1 VDCVIELAS
10 SPENTLDSDYTSDCE
25 DTPVVLCNV
34 KLTAAVRKQL
44 AVSIR
49 DLMQH
54 GLMPVSTG
62 FVLNCVLNCA
72 PVKLTVMGIVLNC
85 VLNCT
90 PVKHT
95 VMGIVLNCVLNCA
108 PVKLTVMGIVLNCVL
123 NCAPVKLTINVM
135 SWTYVTECRCSLL
148 VQMTTTLHQLQI
160 CKQLGQYLNFS
171 ACFIKN
177 MGLILK

>member
-1 VDCVIELAS
+1 MAVECVIELAS

-54 GLMPVSTG
+54 GLMPVSNSI
-62 FVLNCVLNCA
+62 VLNCVPNC
-72 PVKLTVMGIVLNC
+72 TGIVLNC

-90 PVKHT
+90 
-95 VMGIVLNCVLNCA
+95 GIVLNCVPNCT
-108 PVKLTVMGIVLNCVL
+108 PVKLTG
-123 NCAPVKLTINVM
+123 NVM
-135 SWTYVTECRCSLL
+135 SWTYITECKCSPL
-148 VQMTTTLHQLQI
+148 VHMTMTFMNPCIVIQL
-160 CKQLGQYLNFS
+160 
-171 ACFIKN
+171 
-177 MGLILK
+177 

>member
-1 VDCVIELAS
+1 MAVECVIELAS

-62 FVLNCVLNCA
+62 ILLNCVLNCM
-72 PVKLTVMGIVLNC
+72 PVKCTV
-85 VLNCT
+85 
-90 PVKHT
+90 
-95 VMGIVLNCVLNCA
+95 
-108 PVKLTVMGIVLNCVL
+108 
-123 NCAPVKLTINVM
+123 NVRARAYI
-135 SWTYVTECRCSLL
+135 TDYECSSLL
-148 VQMTTTLHQLQI
+148 QI
-160 CKQLGQYLNFS
+160 L
-171 ACFIKN
+171 
-177 MGLILK
+177 

>member
-1 VDCVIELAS
+1 MDCVIELAS

-72 PVKLTVMGIVLNC
+72 PVKLT
-85 VLNCT
+85 
-90 PVKHT
+90 
-95 VMGIVLNCVLNCA
+95 
-108 PVKLTVMGIVLNCVL
+108 
-123 NCAPVKLTINVM
+123 INVM

>member
-1 VDCVIELAS
+1 MAVDCVIELAS

-72 PVKLTVMGIVLNC
+72 PVKLT
-85 VLNCT
+85 
-90 PVKHT
+90 
-95 VMGIVLNCVLNCA
+95 
-108 PVKLTVMGIVLNCVL
+108 
-123 NCAPVKLTINVM
+123 INVM

>member
-1 VDCVIELAS
+1 LAVECVIELAS

-62 FVLNCVLNCA
+62 
-72 PVKLTVMGIVLNC
+72 IVLNC

-90 PVKHT
+90 PVK
-95 VMGIVLNCVLNCA
+95 
-108 PVKLTVMGIVLNCVL
+108 LTG
-123 NCAPVKLTINVM
+123 NVM
-135 SWTYVTECRCSLL
+135 SWTYITECKCSP
-148 VQMTTTLHQLQI
+148 
-160 CKQLGQYLNFS
+160 
-171 ACFIKN
+171 FI
-177 MGLILK
+177 

>member
-1 VDCVIELAS
+1 VGCVIELAS

-62 FVLNCVLNCA
+62 
-72 PVKLTVMGIVLNC
+72 IVLDC

-90 PVKHT
+90 PVK
-95 VMGIVLNCVLNCA
+95 
-108 PVKLTVMGIVLNCVL
+108 LTVSM
-123 NCAPVKLTINVM
+123 M
-135 SWTYVTECRCSLL
+135 SWTYVTECKCTLL
-148 VQMTTTLHQLQI
+148 VQMTTQLHQLQI
-160 CKQLGQYLNFS
+160 CKQLGW
-171 ACFIKN
+171 
-177 MGLILK
+177 

>member
-1 VDCVIELAS
+1 VIELAS

-62 FVLNCVLNCA
+62 IVLNCA
-72 PVKLTVMGIVLNC
+72 
-85 VLNCT
+85 LNCT
-90 PVKHT
+90 P
-95 VMGIVLNCVLNCA
+95 GQ
-108 PVKLTVMGIVLNCVL
+108 LTVS
-123 NCAPVKLTINVM
+123 VM
-135 SWTYVTECRCSLL
+135 SWTYIAECNVTTQLPLL
-148 VQMTTTLHQLQI
+148 QTF
-160 CKQLGQYLNFS
+160 KQLGRYLNFS
-171 ACFIKN
+171 ACFIEYKYGSYFDMKRWN
-177 MGLILK
+177 